1 KAVDY
6 LEQAGEKA
14 SVRGARSEAITYY
27 EQALDALSHL
37 RESRATVERGIDF
50 RLALRWELF
59 SARRYQQ
66 ALKVLREAEDLA
78 RGLDDQRRLGW
89 VIAYQAH
96 MYMSSGV
103 PDRAVE
109 LGERARAIGEA
120 LGDSALQAQ
129 ANMYAGG
136 ALRDQGSYG
145 RAIDCLR
152 WSLAQLRAK

>member
-1 KAVDY
+1 
-6 LEQAGEKA
+6 
-14 SVRGARSEAITYY
+14 
-27 EQALDALSHL
+27 
-37 RESRATVERGIDF
+37 
-50 RLALRWELF
+50 
-59 SARRYQQ
+59 YQQ

-136 ALRDQGSYG
+136 ALRDQGSYT

-152 WSLAQLRAK
+152 WSLAQLRAKTDSPSLATARRDTMTVWTWLATSLAHRGEFAEAIALCEEAARVAEGMLLHGNLLHADLGLG